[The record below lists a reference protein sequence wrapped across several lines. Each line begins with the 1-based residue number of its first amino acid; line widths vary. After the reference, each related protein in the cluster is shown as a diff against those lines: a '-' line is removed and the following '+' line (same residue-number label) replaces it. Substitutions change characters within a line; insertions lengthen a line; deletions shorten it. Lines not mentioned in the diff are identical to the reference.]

1 MGVSRKYAVWAGF
14 LMALVSSGMLFW
26 RSRHEALW
34 GHWPLFLF
42 LGLFAVVFF
51 RRRFVQEGSL
61 HQKRLG
67 WAILSGLMLGLAFP
81 DVVPNGFLVF
91 AAWIPL
97 LRLEHSLREKTAGVS
112 WKALAFYSYPAF
124 VLWNILSTYWVANA
138 SLLAGAFAI
147 VVNSALMLIPWTLFH
162 LSRRYY
168 TRLGYLP
175 FIAYWLAFEHAH
187 HRWELAW
194 PWLTLGNSLA
204 DFPFMVQWYEYTG
217 VLGGS
222 LWILLINVF
231 LFTVLQ
237 AQEPARRRVL
247 TMQTAALVLL
257 PLVASIL
264 RYANYE
270 EKGQKIEV
278 VVVQPNFEPHYE
290 KAKTSEMARVDRMVA
305 LAEPMLGPETQFLI
319 YPESSIG
326 YVEIAQLPFYPP
338 VQQFRL
344 LQTRFPQLTLVCGLD
359 AYRILGPEESSTRA
373 TREQQDSQGEVRRFE
388 VMNTALCLPSLNTGE
403 GPEIYQKS
411 KLVPGPE
418 LFPYPGALGF
428 LRPLVERLGGT
439 MAGFASQKEREV
451 FQNGFSKIG
460 PVICYESVFG
470 SFLCEYVRKGAE
482 SLFII
487 TNDGWWDNTAGH
499 RQHLKYASLRA
510 IELRRDIARS
520 ASTGI
525 SCLISQTGKIRQ
537 ATAYGETTAIKG
549 QIYLNRERTFY
560 SIWGDLTGRLALF
573 MSVLLLLNAGVKAI
587 THRDSEP
594 ITA

>member
-1 MGVSRKYAVWAGF
+1 MGVARKYAVWAGF
-14 LMALVSSGMLFW
+14 LMALISAGMLFL
-26 RSRHEALW
+26 RSRQEALW
-34 GHWPLFLF
+34 GYWPLFLF

-61 HQKRLG
+61 HQRRLG

-81 DVVPNGFLVF
+81 DVVPIGFLAF

-97 LRLEHSLREKTAGVS
+97 LRLEYSLREKPVGTS
-112 WKALAFYSYPAF
+112 WKALVFYSYPAF

-138 SLLAGAFAI
+138 ALLAGAFAI
-147 VVNSALMLIPWTLFH
+147 VVNSALMLLPWTLFH
-162 LSRRYY
+162 ISRRYF
-168 TRLGYLP
+168 TRLGYFP

-204 DFPFMVQWYEYTG
+204 DFPFLVQWYEYTG

-231 LFTVLQ
+231 LFAVLQ
-237 AQEPARRRVL
+237 AQEPDRRRAL
-247 TMQTAALVLL
+247 SMQTAAVLLL
-257 PLVASIL
+257 PLVASLL

-278 VVVQPNFEPHYE
+278 VAVQPNFEPHYE
-290 KAKTSEMARVDRMVA
+290 KPKTPEMARMDRMIA
-305 LAEPMLGPETQFLI
+305 LAEPLLGPETQFLI

-326 YVEIAQLPFYPP
+326 YVEVAQLPFYPP

-359 AYRILGPEESSTRA
+359 AYRILGPDEPSTRA

-388 VMNTALCLPSLNTGE
+388 VMNAALYLPSLNSGQ

-451 FQNGFSKIG
+451 FQNGAARVG

-470 SFLCEYVRKGAE
+470 SFLGGFVRKGADA
-482 SLFII
+482 LFIL
-487 TNDGWWDNTAGH
+487 TNDGWWDCTAGH

-525 SCLISQTGKIRQ
+525 SCLISQTGDIRQ
-537 ATAYGETTAIKG
+537 ATAYGEATAIKG
-549 QIYLNRERTFY
+549 EIRLNQERTFY
-560 SIWGDLTGRLALF
+560 SLWGDMIGRLALF

-587 THRDSEP
+587 TPGGREP
-594 ITA
+594 VNG